1 MYISGFPAMSL
12 WSPRFHFPHVFNQ
25 IEKIGYAAAT
35 MLGTPTS
42 TKQGTR
48 ENSMLFEMSRIS
60 PLLFEDTPELISS
73 VAPDTVE
80 GCKKKKKKKTKALS
94 EQGSEE
100 PAIEHNQ
107 NDGHQLKVE
116 KGGEEPK
123 HKEQTVTVVEK
134 ERKKLKKGKQ
144 EKQPNV
150 IQDEMEVPDPE
161 EQTGGKTKK
170 KSKNLQTQQVGAEG
184 VTADEKSMN
193 SRKNKRKHNN
203 IEPERGIDSVLS
215 KAAVDVSAVTAPDEA
230 RKSKKKHKNRQTEL
244 EGAESCLT
252 VSRTAEDPEI
262 IELHTETVKSG
273 ERMVTEAAENVKE
286 KRKQNKKKHGESELN
301 DCPDKAD
308 LPGIKEQTE
317 RKLKSKRSKSDG
329 GSTAVE
335 GSGRKKK
342 LRRASDKGM
351 ASVHSAAD
359 VFDLAVP
366 NDNRTHDAG
375 TNSET
380 EEGAHSVI
388 ETGTQHNKP
397 CLKEETLSVD
407 DWQALKDLKEF
418 IPNIESKSVDEIHK
432 MIKYDLDRFKEFRRQ
447 GLSLRSGRF
456 NAQENERLRSNV
468 YNFLSLTGIQSGSEL
483 FHPQRF
489 KEEEANIKKLK
500 RQHRF
505 HERIGEGIPRPWHQV
520 YIRGRKMFDGSNYKG
535 RFTKEE
541 LHSLKKLQTLHGN
554 KWAKISQ
561 LTGRS
566 ESSLEKRFAQMSANR
581 GAWTDEELKRLMEA
595 VRKHLVG
602 QAEPGS
608 GPATVRKDH
617 LYNNIPW
624 TDVCQAVETRHW
636 SQCRIKWL
644 AVLKHKMACGHP
656 VFSGG
661 TQSLQGKVDLIK
673 ALNAMQIEDAA
684 DIDWEEIAYTIG
696 DVTPRYI
703 QTHYYRLKV
712 ARVPMWQSMSF
723 CEIIDFLNSRVLPNF
738 EERLQVLINSGEMVS
753 RNDPQEL
760 FLLSEIFDN
769 EDSDYYSEVQN
780 S

>member
-1 MYISGFPAMSL
+1 
-12 WSPRFHFPHVFNQ
+12 
-25 IEKIGYAAAT
+25 
-35 MLGTPTS
+35 MLRTS
-42 TKQGTR
+42 TSTEQGAS
-48 ENSMLFEMSRIS
+48 ENSILLEMSRIS

-80 GCKKKKKKKTKALS
+80 GCKKAKKKKKKTKALS
-94 EQGSEE
+94 EQGPEE

-107 NDGHQLKVE
+107 KDGHQLTVE
-116 KGGEEPK
+116 KRGEEPK
-123 HKEQTVTVVEK
+123 HKEQTVTELEVVEK
-134 ERKKLKKGKQ
+134 ERKKLKKRKQ
-144 EKQPNV
+144 EKQLNV
-150 IQDEMEVPDPE
+150 VQDEMEVPDPE

-170 KSKNLQTQQVGAEG
+170 KSKNLPTQQVGAEG
-184 VTADEKSMN
+184 VTADEKNMN
-193 SRKNKRKHNN
+193 SRKKKRRHND
-203 IEPERGIDSVLS
+203 IEPEPRIDCVLS

-244 EGAESCLT
+244 EEGAESRRT
-252 VSRTAEDPEI
+252 VSRTADDPEI
-262 IELHTETVKSG
+262 IELHTETVKRGKS
-273 ERMVTEAAENVKE
+273 MVTEAEENVKE
-286 KRKQNKKKHGESELN
+286 KRKRKKKHKESDLN

-317 RKLKSKRSKSDG
+317 RKLKSKRSKTDG

-342 LRRASDKGM
+342 HSRESDKGLD
-351 ASVHSAAD
+351 SVHSAED
-359 VFDLAVP
+359 VLDLAVP

-375 TNSET
+375 TNGET
-380 EEGAHSVI
+380 EEGAHSVMV
-388 ETGTQHNKP
+388 ETGTQHNNP
-397 CLKEETLSVD
+397 SLKEETLCVD
-407 DWQALKDLKEF
+407 DWQALNDLKEF
-418 IPNIESKSVDEIHK
+418 IPNVESKSVDEINK

-456 NAQENERLRSNV
+456 NAQENEQLKSNV
-468 YNFLSLTGIQSGSEL
+468 YDFLALTGIQSGSML

-489 KEEEANIKKLK
+489 KEEEGNIKKLK

-505 HERIGEGIPRPWHQV
+505 HERIAEGIPRPWHQV
-520 YIRGRKMFDGSNYKG
+520 YIRGRKLFDGSNYKG
-535 RFTKEE
+535 RFTEEE

-554 KWAKISQ
+554 KWATISQ

-566 ESSLEKRFAQMSANR
+566 ESSLEKRFAQMSANK
-581 GAWTDEELKRLMEA
+581 GAWTEEELKRLMEA

-608 GPATVRKDH
+608 GPATIRKEK
-617 LYNNIPW
+617 LYSNIPW
-624 TDVCQAVETRHW
+624 RDVCQTVETRHW
-636 SQCRIKWL
+636 LQCRIKWL
-644 AVLKHKMACGHP
+644 AVLKHKMAYGQP
-656 VFSGG
+656 VFNGG
-661 TQSLQGKVDLIK
+661 TNSLQGKVDLIK

-684 DIDWEEIAYTIG
+684 DIDWEEIAYIIG
-696 DVTPRYI
+696 NVTPRYV

-712 ARVPMWQSMSF
+712 ANVPLWESMSF
-723 CEIIDFLNSRVLPNF
+723 CEIIDFLNSRVLPKF
-738 EERLQVLINSGEMVS
+738 EERLQVRLKSGKVVS

>member
-1 MYISGFPAMSL
+1 M
-12 WSPRFHFPHVFNQ
+12 
-25 IEKIGYAAAT
+25 
-35 MLGTPTS
+35 
-42 TKQGTR
+42 
-48 ENSMLFEMSRIS
+48 
-60 PLLFEDTPELISS
+60 D
-73 VAPDTVE
+73 
-80 GCKKKKKKKTKALS
+80 
-94 EQGSEE
+94 
-100 PAIEHNQ
+100 
-107 NDGHQLKVE
+107 
-116 KGGEEPK
+116 
-123 HKEQTVTVVEK
+123 
-134 ERKKLKKGKQ
+134 
-144 EKQPNV
+144 
-150 IQDEMEVPDPE
+150 
-161 EQTGGKTKK
+161 
-170 KSKNLQTQQVGAEG
+170 
-184 VTADEKSMN
+184 
-193 SRKNKRKHNN
+193 
-203 IEPERGIDSVLS
+203 
-215 KAAVDVSAVTAPDEA
+215 
-230 RKSKKKHKNRQTEL
+230 
-244 EGAESCLT
+244 
-252 VSRTAEDPEI
+252 
-262 IELHTETVKSG
+262 
-273 ERMVTEAAENVKE
+273 
-286 KRKQNKKKHGESELN
+286 
-301 DCPDKAD
+301 
-308 LPGIKEQTE
+308 
-317 RKLKSKRSKSDG
+317 
-329 GSTAVE
+329 
-335 GSGRKKK
+335 
-342 LRRASDKGM
+342 
-351 ASVHSAAD
+351 SVHSAAD
-359 VFDLAVP
+359 VLDLAVP

-375 TNSET
+375 ANGET

-388 ETGTQHNKP
+388 VETGTQQHNKP
-397 CLKEETLSVD
+397 CLKEETLGVD

-418 IPNIESKSVDEIHK
+418 IPNIESKSVDEIQK

-456 NAQENERLRSNV
+456 NGQENERLRSNV
-468 YNFLSLTGIQSGSEL
+468 YDFLSLTGIQSGSQL

-500 RQHRF
+500 RHHRF
-505 HERIGEGIPRPWHQV
+505 HERIGEGIPRSWHQV

-554 KWAKISQ
+554 KWAKISA

-566 ESSLEKRFAQMSANR
+566 ESSLEKRFAQMSANK
-581 GAWTDEELKRLMEA
+581 GAWTEEELKRLLEA

-608 GPATVRKDH
+608 GPATVRKDQ

-624 TDVCQAVETRHW
+624 TDVCQVVETRHW
-636 SQCRIKWL
+636 SQCRIKWF
-644 AVLKHKMACGHP
+644 AVLKHKMACGQP

-712 ARVPMWQSMSF
+712 ANVPMWQSMSF

-738 EERLQVLINSGEMVS
+738 EERLQVLINSGKMVS

>member
-1 MYISGFPAMSL
+1 
-12 WSPRFHFPHVFNQ
+12 
-25 IEKIGYAAAT
+25 

-42 TKQGTR
+42 TNQGTS

-80 GCKKKKKKKTKALS
+80 GCKKNKNKKKTKALS

-107 NDGHQLKVE
+107 KEGHQSTVE
-116 KGGEEPK
+116 KRGEEPK

-144 EKQPNV
+144 EKQLNV
-150 IQDEMEVPDPE
+150 VHGEMEVPDPE

-184 VTADEKSMN
+184 VTADEKNMN
-193 SRKNKRKHNN
+193 SRKNKRKHDD
-203 IEPERGIDSVLS
+203 IEPERVIDRGLS

-244 EGAESCLT
+244 EEGAESCRT
-252 VSRTAEDPEI
+252 VSRTAWISIEQQDPEI

-273 ERMVTEAAENVKE
+273 ERMVTEAEENVKE
-286 KRKQNKKKHGESELN
+286 KRKQNKKKHRESELN

-308 LPGIKEQTE
+308 RPGIKEQTE
-317 RKLKSKRSKSDG
+317 RKLKSKRPKTDG
-329 GSTAVE
+329 GSAAVE

-342 LRRASDKGM
+342 HRRVSDKGM

-359 VFDLAVP
+359 VLDLAVP

-375 TNSET
+375 ANGET

-388 ETGTQHNKP
+388 VETGTQQHNKP
-397 CLKEETLSVD
+397 CLKEETLGVD

-418 IPNIESKSVDEIHK
+418 IPNIESKSVDEIQK

-456 NAQENERLRSNV
+456 NGQENERLRSNV
-468 YNFLSLTGIQSGSEL
+468 YDFLSLTGIQSGSQL

-500 RQHRF
+500 RHHRF
-505 HERIGEGIPRPWHQV
+505 HERIGEGIPRSWHQV

-554 KWAKISQ
+554 KWAKISA

-566 ESSLEKRFAQMSANR
+566 ESSLEKRFAQMSANK
-581 GAWTDEELKRLMEA
+581 GAWTEEELKRLMEA

-608 GPATVRKDH
+608 GPATVRKDQ

-624 TDVCQAVETRHW
+624 TDVCQVVETRHW
-636 SQCRIKWL
+636 SQCRIKWF
-644 AVLKHKMACGHP
+644 AVLKHKMACGQP

-712 ARVPMWQSMSF
+712 ANVPMWQSMSF

-738 EERLQVLINSGEMVS
+738 EERLQVLINSGKMVS

>member
-1 MYISGFPAMSL
+1 MM
-12 WSPRFHFPHVFNQ
+12 
-25 IEKIGYAAAT
+25 IEKIGFAAAT
-35 MLGTPTS
+35 MLGTSTS
-42 TKQGTR
+42 TKQGAS
-48 ENSMLFEMSRIS
+48 ENPMLIETCRIS

-80 GCKKKKKKKTKALS
+80 GCKKAKKKKKKTKVLF
-94 EQGSEE
+94 EQGPEE
-100 PAIEHNQ
+100 LAIEHNQ
-107 NDGHQLKVE
+107 KDGHQLTVE
-116 KGGEEPK
+116 KRGEEPK
-123 HKEQTVTVVEK
+123 HEEQTVTELEVVEK
-134 ERKKLKKGKQ
+134 ERKKLKKRKE
-144 EKQPNV
+144 EKQLNV
-150 IQDEMEVPDPE
+150 VQDEMEVPDPE

-170 KSKNLQTQQVGAEG
+170 KSKNLQRQQVGAEG
-184 VTADEKSMN
+184 VTADEKNMN
-193 SRKNKRKHNN
+193 IRKKKRKHND

-230 RKSKKKHKNRQTEL
+230 RKSNKKHKNRQTEL
-244 EGAESCLT
+244 EEGAESRRA
-252 VSRTAEDPEI
+252 VSRTADDPEI
-262 IELHTETVKSG
+262 IELNTETVKRGKS
-273 ERMVTEAAENVKE
+273 MVTEAEENVKE
-286 KRKQNKKKHGESELN
+286 KRKGKKKKLRESELN

-317 RKLKSKRSKSDG
+317 RKLKSKRPKTDG
-329 GSTAVE
+329 GSAAVE
-335 GSGRKKK
+335 GSGRKKNH
-342 LRRASDKGM
+342 RRESDKGM
-351 ASVHSAAD
+351 DSVHSA
-359 VFDLAVP
+359 VGVLALTVP

-375 TNSET
+375 TNGET
-380 EEGAHSVI
+380 EEGAHSAMV

-397 CLKEETLSVD
+397 SLKEETLSVD
-407 DWQALKDLKEF
+407 DWQALNDLKEF
-418 IPNIESKSVDEIHK
+418 IPNVESKSVDEIRK

-456 NAQENERLRSNV
+456 NAQENERLKSNV
-468 YNFLSLTGIQSGSEL
+468 YDFLALTGIQSVSKL

-500 RQHRF
+500 SQHRF
-505 HERIGEGIPRPWHQV
+505 HERIAEGIPRPWHHI

-554 KWAKISQ
+554 RWATISQ

-566 ESSLEKRFAQMSANR
+566 ESSLEKRFAQMSANT
-581 GAWTDEELKRLMEA
+581 GAWTEEELKRLMDA

-608 GPATVRKDH
+608 GPATIRKDK

-624 TDVCQAVETRHW
+624 TDVCKMVETRHW
-636 SQCRIKWL
+636 SQCRTKWFCF
-644 AVLKHKMACGHP
+644 LKHRMALGQP

-661 TQSLQGKVDLIK
+661 TKSLQAKVDLIK
-673 ALNAMQIEDAA
+673 ALNAMQVEDAA

-696 DVTPRYI
+696 DVTPRYV

-712 ARVPMWQSMSF
+712 AKVPLWQSMSF

-738 EERLQVLINSGEMVS
+738 EECLKVLIKSGEVVS
-753 RNDPQEL
+753 RNGPQEL

>member
-1 MYISGFPAMSL
+1 M
-12 WSPRFHFPHVFNQ
+12 R
-25 IEKIGYAAAT
+25 EKIGYAAAT

-42 TKQGTR
+42 TNQGTS

-80 GCKKKKKKKTKALS
+80 GCKKNKNKKKTKALS

-107 NDGHQLKVE
+107 KEGHQSTVE
-116 KGGEEPK
+116 KRGEEPK

-144 EKQPNV
+144 EKQLNV
-150 IQDEMEVPDPE
+150 VHGEMEVPDPE

-184 VTADEKSMN
+184 VTADEKNMN
-193 SRKNKRKHNN
+193 SRKNKRKHDD
-203 IEPERGIDSVLS
+203 IEPERVIDRGLS

-244 EGAESCLT
+244 EEGAESCRT
-252 VSRTAEDPEI
+252 VSRTAWISIEQQDPEI

-273 ERMVTEAAENVKE
+273 ERMVTEAEENVKE
-286 KRKQNKKKHGESELN
+286 KRKQNKKKHRESELN

-308 LPGIKEQTE
+308 RPGIKEQTE
-317 RKLKSKRSKSDG
+317 RKLKSKRPKTDG
-329 GSTAVE
+329 GSAAVE

-342 LRRASDKGM
+342 HRRVSDKGM

-359 VFDLAVP
+359 VLDLAVP

-375 TNSET
+375 ANGET

-388 ETGTQHNKP
+388 VETGTQQHNKP
-397 CLKEETLSVD
+397 CLKEETLGVD

-418 IPNIESKSVDEIHK
+418 IPNIESKSVDEIQK

-456 NAQENERLRSNV
+456 NGQENERLRSNV
-468 YNFLSLTGIQSGSEL
+468 YDFLSLTGIQSGSQL

-500 RQHRF
+500 RHHRF
-505 HERIGEGIPRPWHQV
+505 HERIGEGIPRSWHQV

-554 KWAKISQ
+554 KWAKISA

-566 ESSLEKRFAQMSANR
+566 ESSLEKRFAQMSANK
-581 GAWTDEELKRLMEA
+581 GAWTEEELKRLMEA

-608 GPATVRKDH
+608 GPATVRKDQ

-624 TDVCQAVETRHW
+624 TDVCQVVETRHW
-636 SQCRIKWL
+636 SQCRIKWF
-644 AVLKHKMACGHP
+644 AVLKHKMACGQP

-712 ARVPMWQSMSF
+712 ANVPMWQSMSF

-738 EERLQVLINSGEMVS
+738 EERLQVLINSGKMVS